1 MGLSKGVERCP
12 GTAER
17 LERVA
22 AHAQGTGTRAFALR
36 LRELREAS
44 GRSYGALAR
53 RVGVS
58 ASTLHRYCSGH
69 TVPMEFAPVERF
81 ARLCGCQGDDLVAL
95 HRLWMLADAERTLR
109 QEAAGTLPRGGGAR
123 PPTTEAPGP
132 AGPSG
137 LPA

>member
-1 MGLSKGVERCP
+1 M
-12 GTAER
+12 
-17 LERVA
+17 A